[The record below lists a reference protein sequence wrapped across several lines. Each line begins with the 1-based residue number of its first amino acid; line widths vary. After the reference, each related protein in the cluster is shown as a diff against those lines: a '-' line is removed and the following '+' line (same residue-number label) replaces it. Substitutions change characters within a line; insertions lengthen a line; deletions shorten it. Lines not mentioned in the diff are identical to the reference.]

1 MLAPIGCKRETKTVK
16 QAPSPPAPPQSKAQ
30 KILQRIP
37 ADPHVAVV
45 ILDWPRVCGLLGSLQ
60 SAMQH
65 SELGRELVAA
75 LRKMGEASPL
85 PIPWTVDQLI
95 KLGID
100 PQGPTVLLGSK
111 DPLLIFAVKDAK
123 AFLARALSRLGSAGA
138 KWEAMDSRG
147 ASIKVLTGP
156 TPLACLRQGELM
168 FCSQNPDTLVAAS
181 RQRPPRSLWSTLSTS
196 EQERIE
202 SSSAIIAGK
211 ALMLSGVGSLR
222 AEGDGVTIRLKL
234 TGAPLKNATAL
245 FSTKGKSSLL
255 GLAEN
260 ARTVIQARANIAA
273 LLNLASEAIPT
284 LGRMGLDPIK
294 IQAGLTGE
302 LLLMEWD
309 DLEAVLLVGSR
320 NPALSQEVVEVL
332 ARGLSKQGPGA
343 PAMKITPLD
352 QQGGKIYRIQTPAPK
367 GSRPTPR
374 RPSSKPSPA
383 SQPVELGL
391 AASPAGILVG
401 SWKGVLALTKKG
413 APTKNMWAT
422 KLATAEEKEAFN
434 TRSILASRSY
444 LGDPLNLLGPH
455 LNQVMQDARLP
466 KRARDALELGRLL
479 LDQMHTQT
487 TGVLMERD
495 DRVRIILRLSTLH
508 RDDQEEDAA
517 AKKLWIKGLK
527 AKYSGKQDAYQAILK
542 QLSAKHGG
550 TRYGSL
556 EKRDQA
562 GMLGSAFI
570 TLLAGTAMPIF
581 GSFLLGKKSGEAQE
595 ELHRMAISAQ
605 LYYQTDHPG
614 RGGKIRKRHFPPTT
628 TWTPAAPCCKTGG
641 QCPARHKAWSQGTW
655 KALNISMDAP
665 HYFQYRFINQGRR
678 FMIEAR
684 ADLNCDGKFSLYRI
698 GGRGEKGK
706 VTLSEISSQRPLE

>member
-343 PAMKITPLD
+343 PAMKVTPS
-352 QQGGKIYRIQTPAPK
+352 GERSSKVYRIQTTAPMA
-367 GSRPTPR
+367 G
-374 RPSSKPSPA
+374 RPSSKS
-383 SQPVELGL
+383 SSNLKTVDLGL
-391 AASPAGILVG
+391 ASSPAGILVG
-401 SWKGVLALTKKG
+401 SWKGVLALSKKG
-413 APTKNMWAT
+413 APKENPWTT
-422 KLATAEEKEAFN
+422 ELASAEEKEAFN
-434 TRSILASRSY
+434 ARSILASRSY
-444 LGDPLNLLGPH
+444 LGDPLSVLAAQMDRTIQASN
-455 LNQVMQDARLP
+455 LP
-466 KRARDALELGRLL
+466 KKAWDAMELGRFL

-495 DRVRIILRLSTLH
+495 DRVRIILRLNTLH

-527 AKYSGKQDAYQAILK
+527 AKYSGKHDAYQAILK
-542 QLSAKHGG
+542 QLSASHGG

-556 EKRDQA
+556 ENRNKA
-562 GMLGSAFI
+562 GLLGSAFI
-570 TLLAGTAMPIF
+570 SLLVGTAMPAVY
-581 GSFLLGKKSGEAQE
+581 SFLQGKKSGEAHE
-595 ELHRMAISAQ
+595 ELHRIAISAR

-614 RGGKIRKRHFPPTT
+614 RDGKIRNPHFPPTT
-628 TWTPAAPCCKTGG
+628 AWTPAASCCKTGG